1 MMPASRRQLALKDM
15 NEADGAPWIGKI
27 SCRFTG
33 AFMVLT
39 RLCPICRKDRHRET
53 TLRGVH
59 KRKAHKPFTHEA
71 NDAFSTYATLED
83 YVPGRVKSDQV

>member
-1 MMPASRRQLALKDM
+1 MKDM

-39 RLCPICRKDRHRET
+39 PQRPLFHRIDWGCSEDVT
-53 TLRGVH
+53 CGQFVSSIRWLNRAAHGARGW
-59 KRKAHKPFTHEA
+59 P
-71 NDAFSTYATLED
+71 L
-83 YVPGRVKSDQV
+83 GRPRRQGAS